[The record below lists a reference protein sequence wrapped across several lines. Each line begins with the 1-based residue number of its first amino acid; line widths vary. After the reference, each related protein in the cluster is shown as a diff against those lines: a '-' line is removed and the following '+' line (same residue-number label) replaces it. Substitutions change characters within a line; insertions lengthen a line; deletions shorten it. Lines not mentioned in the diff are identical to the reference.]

1 MLISVREMGAVGD
14 GIADD
19 SAAIAKSIAKL
30 KENGGGTLLF
40 ERGIYLSG
48 TQKLCSNMELHLEEG
63 AVLKALP
70 EISAYEKDETAPD
83 AALKYYF
90 LHLDHISNVKI
101 TGSGKIDGSGP
112 AFWEREFL
120 DPALPPLKDGEE
132 APDEIPDQLWK
143 YYVLKPKAERIV
155 TIYASGCSDLTL
167 KDLAIEDA
175 AAYTVWLIGSE
186 RITIDHIRVHNRR
199 SGPNTD
205 ILDID
210 CCRNVR
216 VTNSC
221 LAAGDDC
228 IALKSDPSRTGTTF
242 VCEDIIVSDCIL
254 SSATCGIRLGY
265 EGDAPIRNCLFE
277 NLTIRDS
284 RTAIDFLSVNAP
296 CRYAKLDH
304 GTPIEGITFRD
315 ITMKNVGR
323 AFFLW
328 AGCSHPEE
336 KYKGYIRN
344 IIFERITAE
353 GHITS
358 WIGTEEPDAI
368 RNISLNDVSLEIEE
382 YLDLKPEADPLAIP
396 NIWCGQ
402 RRAGALVLRGIAEL
416 KSRGFKCR
424 ITNSET
430 PALRWKDTTPFELNG
445 NLQKPMGSLQDI
457 Q

>member
-14 GIADD
+14 GITDD

-70 EISAYEKDETAPD
+70 DISAYKKDETVP
-83 AALKYYF
+83 AASLKYYF

-101 TGSGKIDGSGP
+101 TGPGKIDGSGP

-143 YYVLKPKAERIV
+143 YCVLKPKEERIV

-167 KDLAIEDA
+167 KNLAIDDA
-175 AAYTVWLIGSE
+175 AAYTVWLIGCE
-186 RITIDHIRVHNRR
+186 KITIDNISVHNRR

-216 VTNSC
+216 VTNSN

-228 IALKSDPSRTGTTF
+228 IALKSDPSRTGTNF
-242 VCEDIIVSDCIL
+242 ACEDIIVSDCIL

-265 EGDAPIRNCLFE
+265 EGDAPIRNCLFK
-277 NLTIRDS
+277 NLTIRNS
-284 RTAIDFLSVNAP
+284 RTAVDFLSVNSP
-296 CRYAKLDH
+296 CQYAKLEH

-315 ITMKNVGR
+315 IIMKNVGR

-328 AGCSHPEE
+328 AGSNYPGKE
-336 KYKGYIRN
+336 YKGYIRN

-358 WIGTEEPDAI
+358 WIGTKEPDVI
-368 RNISLNDVSLEIEE
+368 CNIELKDVSLEIEE
-382 YLDLKPEADPLAIP
+382 YLDLEPEADPLAVP

-402 RRAGALVLRGIAEL
+402 HRAGALVLRGITEL
-416 KSRGFKCR
+416 KTNGFKCR

-445 NLQKPMGSLQDI
+445 NLQMPTGILQNI